1 MEHVT
6 TLKRHFKKVMTM
18 HHKIKHEIAY
28 AELRFI

>member
-18 HHKIKHEIAY
+18 YHKIKHEIAY